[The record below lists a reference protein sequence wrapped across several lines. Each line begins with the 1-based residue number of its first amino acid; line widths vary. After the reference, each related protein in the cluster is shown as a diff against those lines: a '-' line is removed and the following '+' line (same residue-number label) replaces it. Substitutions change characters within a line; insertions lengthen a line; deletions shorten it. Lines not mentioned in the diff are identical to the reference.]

1 MNKIARR
8 SAIAALLALILL
20 IGFGIFVGK
29 FCIESKNWVV
39 VSGSPHVYDTK
50 GEVQCGVAVDPEGN
64 LLLDMRGGWVYPEN
78 DMLRRAMIHWVG
90 DRENNIIA
98 PALNTHVYE
107 MTGHDT
113 FNGMYA
119 YADEV
124 SVTQLTLAAPVQIAA
139 LEALG
144 SYSGTVAVYNYKTGQ
159 LVCSVSTPGF
169 DPDALPD
176 TPIEGMYFNR
186 FTEALY
192 TPGSIFKVVTLA
204 AALETIP
211 QIREQRF
218 TCTGNYTVDGNQ
230 ITCEKSHGTQDL
242 EQAFC
247 NSCNCAFAQIAL
259 QVGGENMEKYA
270 AAFGLTESVR
280 FDGLVG
286 AAGAYQVTDRD
297 NVALAWSG
305 IGQDKDL
312 INPCSYL
319 RFIGAIAGNG
329 AAADPYVVEN
339 ITVDG
344 RISYRAQTHVA
355 EPLLSEDTATLVQG
369 YMRSCA
375 LSYGADR
382 FGQLT
387 VCAKTG
393 TAQVEGQSKPNAM
406 LTGFVSDPDYPLA
419 FIVCVEDAGYGS
431 SVAIPIAGK
440 VLDACKAY
448 ME

>member
-8 SAIAALLALILL
+8 SAIAAVLALVL
-20 IGFGIFVGK
+20 IGGFAFFVVR
-29 FCIESKNWVV
+29 FCVDSKNWVV
-39 VSGSPHVYDTK
+39 TAGSPHVYDEK
-50 GEVQCGVAVDPEGN
+50 GEVQCGVAVDLEGN
-64 LLLDMRGGWVYPEN
+64 LLLDMREGWTYPEN
-78 DMLRRAMIHWVG
+78 EKLRKAMIHWVG

-119 YADEV
+119 YGDEV
-124 SVTQLTLAAPVQIAA
+124 SVTQMTLSAPVQIAA

-144 SYSGTVAVYNYKTGQ
+144 GYSGTVAVYNYRTGQ
-159 LVCSVSTPGF
+159 VICSVSTPSF
-169 DPDALPD
+169 DPDSLPEEAV
-176 TPIEGMYFNR
+176 EGMYFNR

-204 AALETIP
+204 AALETLP
-211 QIREQRF
+211 EIRQQTF
-218 TCTGNYTVDGNQ
+218 NCTGSYTVDGNQ

-242 EQAFC
+242 EKAFC

-259 QVGGENMEKYA
+259 QVGAQNMESYA
-270 AAFGLTESVR
+270 AAFGLTESVK

-286 AAGAYQVTDRD
+286 AVGEYQVADRD
-297 NVALAWSG
+297 QVALAWSG
-305 IGQDKDL
+305 IGQDRDL
-312 INPCSYL
+312 INPCSFL
-319 RFIGAIAGNG
+319 RFIGAIAGG
-329 AAADPYVVEN
+329 GMAADPYVVEG
-339 ITVDG
+339 ITVG
-344 RISYRAQTHVA
+344 EQMSYRAQTHVDRRI
-355 EPLLSEDTATLVQG
+355 LSEETATLVQS

-419 FIVCVEDAGYGS
+419 FIVCVEDAGYGNA
-431 SVAIPIAGK
+431 VCIPIAAR